1 VSKGCLFDF
10 FARHTEIGGSLS
22 AQQSLLAYAFAEKA
36 RQALKEFIERKQPL
50 KR

>member
-1 VSKGCLFDF
+1 LISLP
-10 FARHTEIGGSLS
+10 ATPNYGGSLS